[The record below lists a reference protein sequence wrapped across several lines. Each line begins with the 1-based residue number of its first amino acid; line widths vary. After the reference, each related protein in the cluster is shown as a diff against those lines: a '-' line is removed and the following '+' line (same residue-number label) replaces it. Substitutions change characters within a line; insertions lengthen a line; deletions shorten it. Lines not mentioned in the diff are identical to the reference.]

1 MKTKILILLVA
12 ILVINACNK
21 DKFQTK
27 PVLNFKSVSTTNVPA
42 GGDITFNIEISDKQ
56 GDIDSVIY
64 WKKVSFVDTLNN
76 LPKTTSPSAKDSI
89 DIPSDLPLGKKF
101 DGEFAITFVNANGV
115 GVNISPAVPGKN
127 DSCVFKFW
135 MRDYGNHV
143 SDTVTSPVI
152 IIQHS

>member
-12 ILVINACNK
+12 ILIINACNK

-27 PVLNFKSVSTTNVPA
+27 PVLTFKSVSTTNVAA

-76 LPKTTSPSAKDSI
+76 LPKKGAMDSVS
-89 DIPSDLPLGKKF
+89 IPSDLPRERRF
-101 DGEFAITFVNANGV
+101 DGDFAITFVNANGA
-115 GVNISPAVPGKN
+115 GINISPAVAGKN

-135 MRDYGNHV
+135 MKDYGNHV
-143 SDTVTSPVI
+143 SDTMVSPI
-152 IIQHS
+152 IIIRHP